1 MASCWVMVLPL
12 QSLADKEVMV
22 DGTEKAYGAETAVF
36 IETVV
41 FHGQDRPAEKIR
53 DFLEIRR
60 FPVLLVEG
68 GNHLAL
74 VAQDPGGQGLL
85 GRARRQ
91 AEKGQE
97 RPGQEK
103 KSRQQKMRIL
113 FLILLRQGYGLHRT
127 AVPAG
132 RGVNPVI
139 QIGKD
144 IVLLFQTAQEFFVD
158 IAGEDLVVEP

>member
-1 MASCWVMVLPL
+1 
-12 QSLADKEVMV
+12 MV

-103 KSRQQKMRIL
+103 KKPPAEDAYPVPHLTAPGLWPPQDGRTRRPWRKPGNPDRERYCPSLPNCAGIL
-113 FLILLRQGYGLHRT
+113 R
-127 AVPAG
+127 
-132 RGVNPVI
+132 
-139 QIGKD
+139 
-144 IVLLFQTAQEFFVD
+144 
-158 IAGEDLVVEP
+158 